1 MRYDNCPVSF
11 TMYDEFDDTMC
22 SAKDIASNI
31 CASIQSPM
39 VFVLGHRSAVH
50 SRKSFMNHVFLPTSS
65 VHGSTTLCSLV
76 SYTRCYSS

>member
-11 TMYDEFDDTMC
+11 THGNTMFDEFDDTVC
-22 SAKDIASNI
+22 SAKDIASNRPI

-39 VFVLGHRSAVH
+39 VFVLGHRSAAH

-65 VHGSTTLCSLV
+65 VHGSTTPLQ
-76 SYTRCYSS
+76 